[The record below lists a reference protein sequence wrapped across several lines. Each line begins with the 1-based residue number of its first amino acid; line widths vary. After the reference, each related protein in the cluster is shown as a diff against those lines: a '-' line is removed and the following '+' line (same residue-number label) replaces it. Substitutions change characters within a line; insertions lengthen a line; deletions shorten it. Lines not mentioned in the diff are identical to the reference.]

1 MEVLPGRLVRAA
13 RVLLGWR
20 QEDLGE
26 KIGKAAITVR
36 LYENGRSQSATTS
49 AAIEK
54 VYKASGIIFTSR
66 RGMITITIDT
76 NAATELAHF
85 SDCL

>member
-1 MEVLPGRLVRAA
+1 MELLSGPLVRAA

-20 QEDLGE
+20 QEDLAE

-36 LYENGRSQSATTS
+36 LYENGRIQSAKTS

-54 VYKASGIIFTSR
+54 VYKASGIKFTSR
-66 RGMITITIDT
+66 CGVITITIDT
-76 NAATELAHF
+76 NATMGLTRLRI
-85 SDCL
+85 DL